1 MWPLVAE
8 DLGHRV
14 DRPFLTRGH
23 LTTCSSGGFEKFE
36 LTHYHREQIPYA
48 YRYEKLVPHILKAS
62 GGTHIHIGTLSERM
76 LSIIRRGLD
85 ELAVSHD
92 RFIHIEYVPNL
103 WAALLDLSVD
113 AYVGSFPLGGGRAT
127 IEAMGADSR
136 SSFTRT
142 TDRTSSAFS
151 SRCTRARRSG
161 ETTRNSSMPWLHL
174 LRPTRCKSMRGRPV
188 HTTRTIIR
196 SGCFRKECPGAPRPY
211 LRNPTTTSRK
221 SRVSWM
227 NMSIS

>member
-1 MWPLVAE
+1 MLCTSISQPRASTTAAKTNGLETMSCGPSWPRISAI
-8 DLGHRV
+8 GSIGRS
-14 DRPFLTRGH
+14 FARGH

-103 WAALLDLSVD
+103 WRRCS
-113 AYVGSFPLGGGRAT
+113 
-127 IEAMGADSR
+127 
-136 SSFTRT
+136 
-142 TDRTSSAFS
+142 TSA
-151 SRCTRARRSG
+151 
-161 ETTRNSSMPWLHL
+161 SMPMSDRSRWRRQGDHRGHGHRAPAHRSRELPIA
-174 LRPTRCKSMRGRPV
+174 LRRVQFEVCRRGGLEKQRGT
-188 HTTRTIIR
+188 HR
-196 SGCFRKECPGAPRPY
+196 
-211 LRNPTTTSRK
+211 
-221 SRVSWM
+221 
-227 NMSIS
+227 